1 MTPRLTPRV
10 HGVLTLVLL
19 LLALLTGI
27 VGIARLAVL
36 PAVLYGLMI
45 AAGLPLIVYLFCGK
59 CVCRG
64 ERCLM
69 VLPGRLS
76 MRLPDRRG
84 EAYTRADAAGIVGI
98 LVLLAVFP
106 LYWLWQTT
114 ALFVLFG
121 VLAMAAHAEVLLVVC
136 RSCGNCR
143 CPVNKWFRGKGL
155 MTGA

>member
-1 MTPRLTPRV
+1 M
-10 HGVLTLVLL
+10 LL
-19 LLALLTGI
+19 LLALLTGL

-36 PAVLYGLMI
+36 PAILYGLMI
-45 AAGLPLIVYLFCGK
+45 AAGLPLIVHLFCGK
-59 CVCRG
+59 CMCRG

-76 MRLPDRRG
+76 MRLPDRPG
-84 EAYTRADAAGIVGI
+84 EAYTKADAAGIVGI

-106 LYWLWQTT
+106 LYWLWQT
-114 ALFVLFG
+114 LPLLVLFG

-136 RSCGNCR
+136 RACGNCR